1 MPRLESFPLHI
12 FLKAFSIVIVIVERQ
27 DFKDFRPKSKK
38 PFDCDSSKA
47 GSVRDSTIFD
57 TSEHLKV
64 RNFLFP
70 FPPAP
75 TLKEGNRPRRRTE
88 PPPPMGRQVALLPT
102 VAHLV
107 SPPGDNCGVSAPC
120 VDDDL
125 RASRG
130 DVPALQHRPAPPHL
144 RLLAALHH
152 GHVQHLLPQPASPLG
167 LLDIV
172 SPLPPP
178 LPGAGLASQEGTS

>member
-1 MPRLESFPLHI
+1 MPSLSSHTSSSLLSFC
-12 FLKAFSIVIVIVERQ
+12 KGQ
-27 DFKDFRPKSKK
+27 DFKDFRAKSNQ
-38 PFDCDSSKA
+38 PFDCESSKA
-47 GSVRDSTIFD
+47 GSVRDSTTFD
-57 TSEHLKV
+57 ISEHLKV
-64 RNFLFP
+64 RNILFP

-75 TLKEGNRPRRRTE
+75 TLEGGEPASPQNGAAAADGPPSCSSAHSRP
-88 PPPPMGRQVALLPT
+88 
-102 VAHLV
+102 
-107 SPPGDNCGVSAPC
+107 SCPPGDNCGVSAPC

-152 GHVQHLLPQPASPLG
+152 GHVQHLLPQPPSPLG
-167 LLDIV
+167 LLGIV